1 MEKSVVIVLIGP
13 TAVGKTETALALAK
27 NLDLEIVSADSMQV
41 YRGMN
46 IGTAKPSANE
56 QKLVK
61 HHLIDILNPD
71 EKFTVARYVHL
82 AGTNISQIT
91 AKNKVPLITG
101 GTGLYINALIDGF
114 LFPEQGANET
124 IRKQLQK
131 QAKANPLSLYEE
143 LQKVDQKSA
152 ARLHPND
159 LRRIIRALE
168 VYRTQKIPI
177 STLQARAKKRESK
190 YIPIMLGLTLR
201 RDLLYQR
208 IEERVDQM
216 IANGLVEEVKW
227 LLAEYPQQ
235 PTALQAIGY
244 KEISHYINGFMS
256 LPEAVALLKRET
268 RRYAKRQL
276 SWFRRDK
283 RIAWFDV
290 TSNSV
295 EEIIEYTKAQLK
307 KTTE

>member
-244 KEISHYINGFMS
+244 KEIAHYINGFMS

>member
-159 LRRIIRALE
+159 LRRIIRALKYTE
-168 VYRTQKIPI
+168 PKIPI
-177 STLQARAKKRESK
+177 STLQAKAKARK
-190 YIPIMLGLTLR
+190 
-201 RDLLYQR
+201 
-208 IEERVDQM
+208 
-216 IANGLVEEVKW
+216 
-227 LLAEYPQQ
+227 
-235 PTALQAIGY
+235 
-244 KEISHYINGFMS
+244 
-256 LPEAVALLKRET
+256 
-268 RRYAKRQL
+268 
-276 SWFRRDK
+276 
-283 RIAWFDV
+283 
-290 TSNSV
+290 
-295 EEIIEYTKAQLK
+295 
-307 KTTE
+307 